1 MKKFLLLLELSLLFG
16 FISCSD
22 NSGISNTGPSSVDTT
37 KTTPSFVYP
46 GDRAMFVSYDPIAM
60 SSKGQT
66 SGYTCPLVSWR
77 LLGTD
82 PENIAFDVYKL
93 EKGKEEVKLNKTPIA
108 NATCYVDSTTL
119 NTQVPNVY
127 RVTLS
132 GSDSTVCSYT
142 FTPQMAQTFYRKIQ
156 LNTNV
161 PDPSLNYEANDAQV
175 GDLDGDGKMEIV
187 LKRQP
192 YDGANQGGWYDG
204 TTLLEAY
211 KLDGTFLWQIDM
223 GVNIRS
229 GSHYTSFIVYDFDG
243 DGKCEVALRTSEGTK
258 FGDGKIITDS
268 NGKVHDYRQPEDGK
282 GWFSGKALP
291 TLKGLVLD
299 GPEYISIC
307 RGSDGSEI
315 DRINNISRGGTGSN
329 YERAKYWQEYWGDDY
344 GNRMDRF
351 FIGVAYLDGIPKN
364 GWRITN
370 PQLIISRGIYK
381 NYQVAAYDFKNRK
394 LVNRWTFN
402 TLKNPAYCGSCS
414 HCFRVADLNGDGYD
428 EILYGSAAISHDG
441 KGLWVSGN
449 GHGDALH
456 VGKFST
462 THSGLQ
468 IVASYEE
475 PDNYNNK
482 GYGYGCQMLDAA
494 TGRLI
499 FGHGKGSN
507 VDVGRCL
514 VADIDSKSPGCEYW
528 SSLGTGL
535 YSCETGELVNT
546 QLPTAKGGGN
556 SYNNAIFWTGE
567 LTRQMLDGVIIQSY
581 EPSKPWCLRKGMSNW
596 TRVLT
601 LSNYGEGD
609 NSRCASN
616 NSTKLNPC
624 YYGDFLGDYRE
635 EVILR
640 SNDNKYIYLFSSN
653 HPTTHRF
660 VHFMEDHTYDMSQA
674 MQNMGYN
681 QPTHLGTVINLGDLT
696 ICLCI

>member
-1 MKKFLLLLELSLLFG
+1 MKKYLLWLGLSLFLG
-16 FISCSD
+16 FASCSD
-22 NSGISNTGPSSVDTT
+22 NSVVNNSGSLSKDTT
-37 KTTPSFVYP
+37 EHKKIPVYL
-46 GDRAMFVSYDPIAM
+46 GNRAMFVSYDPIAM
-60 SSKGQT
+60 SYKGQT
-66 SGYTCPLVSWR
+66 SGYTFPLISWR

-82 PENIAFDVYKL
+82 PAGIAFDVYKC
-93 EKGKEEVKLNKTPIA
+93 ESGKTEMKLNKVPITD
-108 NATCYVDSTTL
+108 ATCYVDSSTL
-119 NTQVPNVY
+119 NATVSNTY
-127 RVTLS
+127 RVTLA

-142 FTPQMAQTFYRKIQ
+142 FTPAMAQTFYRKIK

-161 PDPSLNYEANDAQV
+161 PDPTLNYEANDVQV
-175 GDLDGDGKMEIV
+175 GDLDGDGQMEIV

-192 YDGANQGGWYDG
+192 YDGANQGGWHDG

-211 KLDGTFLWQIDM
+211 KLDGTFMWQIDM
-223 GVNIRS
+223 GKNIRS

-258 FGDGKIITDS
+258 FGDGKVITDS
-268 NGKVHDYRQPEDGK
+268 NGKVNDYRQKEDGV

-307 RGSDGSEI
+307 RGSDGAEI
-315 DRINNISRGGTGSN
+315 DRVDNIPRGGTGSN
-329 YERAKYWQEYWGDDY
+329 YDRAKYWQNYWGDDY

-351 FIGVAYLDGIPKN
+351 FIGVAYLDGIPQK
-364 GWRITN
+364 GVRISN
-370 PQLIISRGIYK
+370 PSLIVSRGIYK
-381 NYQVAAYDFKNRK
+381 NYQVWAYDFKNRK
-394 LVNRWTFN
+394 LVKRWMFN
-402 TLKNPAYCGSCS
+402 TLNYPAYCGSCS
-414 HCFRVADLNGDGYD
+414 HCFRVADLNGDGKD

-456 VGKFST
+456 VGKFSQ
-462 THSGLQ
+462 THPGLQ

-475 PDNYNNK
+475 PDNYNIK
-482 GYGYGCQMLDAA
+482 GHGYGCQMLDAA
-494 TGRLI
+494 TGKLI

-528 SSLGTGL
+528 SSLGTGI
-535 YSCETGELVNT
+535 YSCETGDLVST

-556 SYNNAIFWTGE
+556 SYNNAIWWTGA
-567 LTRQMLDGVIIQSY
+567 LTRQMLDDVMIQSY
-581 EPSKPWCLRKGMSNW
+581 EPSKPWCERKGMSAW

-601 LSNYGEGD
+601 LSYYGEGD
-609 NSRCASN
+609 DSRCASN
-616 NSTKLNPC
+616 NGSKANPC

-635 EVILR
+635 EVIMR
-640 SNDNKYIYLFSSN
+640 SSDNKYLYLFSTN

-660 VHFMEDHTYDMSQA
+660 VHLMEDHTYDMSQA

-681 QPTHLGTVINLGDLT
+681 QPTNLGYYIGADMK
-696 ICLCI
+696 